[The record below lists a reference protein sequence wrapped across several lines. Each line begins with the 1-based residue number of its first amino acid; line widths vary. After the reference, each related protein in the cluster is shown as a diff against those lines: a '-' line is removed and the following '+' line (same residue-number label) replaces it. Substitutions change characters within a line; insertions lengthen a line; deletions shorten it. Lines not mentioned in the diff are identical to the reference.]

1 LAATINVNTLASTS
15 PNRAYDYVSQLP
27 RHGEWAT
34 DDLTI
39 EPVAA
44 GPVRVGSTF
53 SSAGT
58 EPFLGGRVHHMKLT
72 VTNVEPGRRF
82 AFDSEDGLV
91 VVHHEFRFSEVPGG
105 TRIDREATWTKRPV
119 AHHVLFPLILRRS
132 LQKRFSQAQAR
143 LKDRLE
149 QSAFHS

>member
-1 LAATINVNTLASTS
+1 MAATINVNTLASTS
-15 PNRAYDYVSQLP
+15 PNRAYDYVSHLP

-34 DDLTI
+34 DDLKI
-39 EPVAA
+39 EPEVA
-44 GPVRVGSTF
+44 GPVQVGSTF

-119 AHHVLFPLILRRS
+119 AHYLLFPLILRRS
-132 LQKRFSQAQAR
+132 LQKRFSAAQAR

-149 QSAFHS
+149 QSASDL

>member
-1 LAATINVNTLASTS
+1 MAATITVNTLASTS
-15 PNRAYDYVSQLP
+15 PDRAYDYVSQLP

-34 DDLTI
+34 DDLKI
-39 EPVAA
+39 EPVDA
-44 GPVRVGSTF
+44 GPVQVGSKF

-72 VTNVEPGRRF
+72 VTNVEPARRF

-91 VVHHEFRFSEVPGG
+91 VVHHEFRFSEAAGG
-105 TRIDREATWTKRPV
+105 TRIEREATWTKRPL
-119 AHHVLFPLILRRS
+119 AHYVLFPLILRRS
-132 LQKRFSQAQAR
+132 LQKRFSEAQAR

-149 QSAFHS
+149 G